1 MLDKDNPFE
10 RDNEKELAEKV
21 RSYAGTDSEFAKDTE
36 LLEHGAQLA
45 QNTSNA
51 LSHPFFKGLSAKQR
65 YYLGDETVLEQAQ
78 IGGKVVR
85 EDDAG
90 FWGQSK
96 YLKGSVLSTCLAG
109 IVQ

>member
-1 MLDKDNPFE
+1 MDKDNPFE

-21 RSYAGTDSEFAKDTE
+21 RNYAKIDPELEKNTE

-45 QNTSNA
+45 KDPSNA
-51 LSHPFFKGLSAKQR
+51 LSQKYFKGLPAKQR
-65 YYLGDETVLEQAQ
+65 YYLGDRDVGPSQ
-78 IGGKVVR
+78 IDNNVAR
-85 EDDAG
+85 EDNAG

-96 YLKGSVLSTCLAG
+96 YLKGSVLSACLAG

>member
-1 MLDKDNPFE
+1 MDKDNLFE

-21 RSYAGTDSEFAKDTE
+21 RNYARIDPELAKDTE

-45 QNTSNA
+45 KDTTNA
-51 LSHPFFKGLSAKQR
+51 LSQEFFKGLPAKER
-65 YYLGDETVLEQAQ
+65 YYLGDRDVELSQ
-78 IGGKVVR
+78 IGNKVVR
-85 EDDAG
+85 EDNAG

-96 YLKGSVLSTCLAG
+96 YLKGSVLSACLAG